1 MFRRLLW
8 LGCAVLCAQQDPVF
22 RPKQM
27 RDYNPRAADGRCI
40 VRVRVDD
47 ESDVELR
54 GDRILLRTLT
64 GRAGRDDGS
73 ECSQPLPSGGFT
85 KFAFRGIDG
94 RGEVRLVQE
103 PRLGNQWTAIVAIRD
118 KKGGDEGYTFELTW
132 TADPTAAPTGATG
145 GSIFDRPS
153 TSGSGSGGGILPNL
167 SGLGS
172 GQSPIQAK
180 FTGFDETLSSTGAL
194 RVNNQDQNI
203 RRLRANL
210 RSDGNAEFTLYGNE
224 VLQMAGRWTGGGN
237 ALDITVTNVGGEA
250 ASGRGRLYL
259 NSGGRFDRIELDGD
273 SQRFGG
279 RFQLNVRR

>member
-1 MFRRLLW
+1 MLRKILW
-8 LGCAVLCAQQDPVF
+8 LGCTLLCAQQDPVF

-40 VRVRVDD
+40 IRVRLDD

-54 GDRILLRTLT
+54 GDRVLLRTLT
-64 GRAGRDDGS
+64 GRPGRDDGS
-73 ECSQPLPSGGFT
+73 ECSQPLPAGGFS

-103 PRLGNQWTAIVAIRD
+103 PRLGNQWTAIVSIKD
-118 KKGGDEGYTFELTW
+118 KKGGDEGYTFELSW
-132 TADPTAAPTGATG
+132 SADPNTAPVASYNSGTGFG
-145 GSIFDRPS
+145 DQRPS
-153 TSGSGSGGGILPNL
+153 SGGILPNL
-167 SGLGS
+167 SNS
-172 GQSPIQAK
+172 GQTPIQAK

-210 RSDGNAEFTLYGNE
+210 RNDGNAEITLYGNE
-224 VLQMAGRWTGGGN
+224 VLQMSGRWSGGGN
-237 ALDITVTNVGGEA
+237 ALDLAITNVGGDS

-259 NSGGRFDRIELDGD
+259 NSSGRFDRIELDGD
-273 SQRFGG
+273 AQRFNG

>member
-1 MFRRLLW
+1 MLRKILW
-8 LGCAVLCAQQDPVF
+8 LGCTLLCAQQDPVF

-40 VRVRVDD
+40 IRVRLDD

-54 GDRILLRTLT
+54 GDRVLLRTLT
-64 GRAGRDDGS
+64 GRPGRDDGS
-73 ECSQPLPSGGFT
+73 ECSQPLPAGGFS

-118 KKGGDEGYTFELTW
+118 KKGGDEGYTFELSW
-132 TADPTAAPTGATG
+132 TADPNAAPVA
-145 GSIFDRPS
+145 S
-153 TSGSGSGGGILPNL
+153 SGSSVFGQTPSSSGGGILPNL
-167 SGLGS
+167 GLG
-172 GQSPIQAK
+172 GQTPIQAK

-210 RSDGNAEFTLYGNE
+210 RNDGNAEITLYGNE
-224 VLQMAGRWTGGGN
+224 VLQMSGRWSGGGN
-237 ALDITVTNVGGEA
+237 ALDLAITNVGGDS

-259 NSGGRFDRIELDGD
+259 NSSGRFDRIELDGD
-273 SQRFGG
+273 AQRFNG